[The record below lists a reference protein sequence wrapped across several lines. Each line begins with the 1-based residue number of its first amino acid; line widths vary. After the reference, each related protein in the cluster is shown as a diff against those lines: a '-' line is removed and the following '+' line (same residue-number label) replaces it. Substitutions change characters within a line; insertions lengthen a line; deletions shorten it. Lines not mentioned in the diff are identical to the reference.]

1 MMHGFISVLA
11 TTDPTQ
17 THSWI
22 LPETSEIIYGG
33 IASVLVFSLLAKVAG
48 PLVKKAFADRTS
60 RVQGEMDNA
69 SAALEKAT
77 VEAERIR
84 SALGDVS
91 SERTKLLAAADA
103 EAATVLAEGRARI
116 EAEAVDLIA
125 KAEADIAAAS
135 ARVGDELKSEIA
147 RLSSLVVEN
156 VVRNALNDAA
166 QQDLIEG
173 FINNVGAAR

>member
-1 MMHGFISVLA
+1 
-11 TTDPTQ
+11 
-17 THSWI
+17 
-22 LPETSEIIYGG
+22 
-33 IASVLVFSLLAKVAG
+33 
-48 PLVKKAFADRTS
+48 
-60 RVQGEMDNA
+60 MD
-69 SAALEKAT
+69 
-77 VEAERIR
+77 AERAI
-84 SALGDVS
+84 G
-91 SERTKLLAAADA
+91 
-103 EAATVLAEGRARI
+103 I

-156 VVRNALNDAA
+156 VVRNALNDGA